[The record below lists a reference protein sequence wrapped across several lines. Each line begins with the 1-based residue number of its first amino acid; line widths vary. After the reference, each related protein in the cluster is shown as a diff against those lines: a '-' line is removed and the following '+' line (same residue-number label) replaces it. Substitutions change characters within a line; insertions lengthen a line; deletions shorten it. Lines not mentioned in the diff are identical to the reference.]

1 MKNAREFDDRV
12 TVGGVPDNE
21 DLAELKELG
30 FKTLVDL
37 RDEDEKSGGL
47 VGKRARELGL
57 RYVSIPI
64 HRKDIKERDLIKFQ
78 RAVFEKEET
87 PIYAFSGS
95 GKTPLALL
103 RLLQGEG
110 RDVHLPTIIP
120 KASHFGVK
128 FPVEWTIHE

>member
-1 MKNAREFDDRV
+1 MKKGIKFDDRV
-12 TVGGVPDNE
+12 TVGGVPDSE

-37 RDEDEKSGGL
+37 RGRDESSGDL
-47 VGKRARELGL
+47 VGRRALDLGL

-64 HRKDIKERDLIKFQ
+64 HLKDIKEKDLIKFQ

-87 PIYAFSGS
+87 PIYAFSRS
-95 GKTPLALL
+95 GHTPLALL